1 MLHKLIEANLNT
13 STDDVH
19 CGICKKRTRQNLSW
33 FFSPDILLLEI
44 LRGEERSKLFTA
56 DVSFDPSKVKIRKSV
71 YQVIA
76 TAHHSG
82 GISSG
87 HWITKIKLKDNSW
100 WLLDSLKT
108 FAQKT
113 ISPRL
118 QPDKGSLV
126 STLMKSK

>member
-1 MLHKLIEANLNT
+1 MLHELTDANLNT

-19 CGICKKRTRQNLSW
+19 SANI
-33 FFSPDILLLEI
+33 ILLEI

-56 DVSFDPSKVKIRKSV
+56 DVSFDPSKVKIRKTV

-100 WLLDSLKT
+100 WLLDSLNT

-113 ISPRL
+113 ISPGL
-118 QPDKGSLV
+118 QLDKGSLV
-126 STLMKSK
+126 FLLLMKIKVTA